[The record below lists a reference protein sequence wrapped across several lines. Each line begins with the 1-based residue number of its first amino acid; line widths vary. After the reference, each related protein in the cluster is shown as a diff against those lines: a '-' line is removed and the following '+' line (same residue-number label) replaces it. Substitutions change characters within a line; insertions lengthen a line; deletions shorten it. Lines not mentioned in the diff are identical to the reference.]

1 MKVNEELHI
10 PDRINVGQFID
21 RLFERY
27 IIDFQKDLLSMYK
40 GNFPSW
46 GTSLTKIYQLS
57 DIPNSIDWL
66 DGRTKFKFECIILNN
81 VPNKTE
87 FTKYANFSKSPNTDA
102 YIEYSN
108 DGVPYKMFGAEF
120 DITYFLLDSNKF
132 NSSKDI
138 NEESIIEIKESLRH
152 EISHAYKELFEH
164 SMFDVKI
171 NDKICVDSTQKS
183 SDFLSSYQNLANSL
197 YTNDDDK
204 LESEFVFMLYSLCYK
219 ERDAFIS
226 GFYQRLIN
234 DIKLNGKPNDI
245 NAYYEYNV
253 YKKNITIIDNLDE
266 SFYKKYKTDIINL
279 FGKRS
284 GKKSQCK
291 SILLSI
297 CTETINKLQNIYY
310 YVLNTNNNKN
320 ELKVKENE
328 YIKYK
333 DSLFESMSTNVDNDS
348 RTIYKVYY
356 DFYMNNPI
364 DGLIESFSKIF
375 NIK

>member
-40 GNFPSW
+40 GNLPSW

-138 NEESIIEIKESLRH
+138 NEENIIEIKESLRH

-171 NDKICVDSTQKS
+171 NDKICVR
-183 SDFLSSYQNLANSL
+183 F
-197 YTNDDDK
+197 
-204 LESEFVFMLYSLCYK
+204 
-219 ERDAFIS
+219 
-226 GFYQRLIN
+226 
-234 DIKLNGKPNDI
+234 
-245 NAYYEYNV
+245 
-253 YKKNITIIDNLDE
+253 
-266 SFYKKYKTDIINL
+266 
-279 FGKRS
+279 
-284 GKKSQCK
+284 
-291 SILLSI
+291 
-297 CTETINKLQNIYY
+297 
-310 YVLNTNNNKN
+310 
-320 ELKVKENE
+320 
-328 YIKYK
+328 
-333 DSLFESMSTNVDNDS
+333 
-348 RTIYKVYY
+348 
-356 DFYMNNPI
+356 
-364 DGLIESFSKIF
+364 
-375 NIK
+375 